1 MLRRSVLGFSMLVL
15 PACPADDGAA
25 DDTQTSTSGDTD
37 GTGSG
42 TTMTP
47 STMSVSSASTSS
59 TTDDMTDGSAT
70 TNDSTD
76 TGGSTA
82 STGSDSIS
90 TGVEEA
96 TYPPC
101 DPRMEPPCPKGYD
114 ACYDAIP
121 GYNVCNVINCETPD
135 DCPPAN
141 GGEAE
146 VLCIPFEGGTCVL
159 DCPGGLACPEGME
172 CVLLGQSGVERCLW
186 PV

>member
-1 MLRRSVLGFSMLVL
+1 MLVL
-15 PACPADDGAA
+15 AACPAGDDAA
-25 DDTQTSTSGDTD
+25 NDTETSTSGDTD

-42 TTMTP
+42 A
-47 STMSVSSASTSS
+47 TMSASSASISSS
-59 TTDDMTDGSAT
+59 TDGMTDGSAT
-70 TNDSTD
+70 TTAPDTSDSSD

-82 STGSDSIS
+82 STGSDAGSSS
-90 TGVEEA
+90 TGGEET

-101 DPRMEPPCPKGYD
+101 DPRMEPPCPAGYD
-114 ACYDAIP
+114 ACYDVIP
-121 GYNVCNVINCETPD
+121 GYNVCNVIDCETPD

-172 CVLLGQSGVERCLW
+172 CILLGQSGVERCLW

>member
-1 MLRRSVLGFSMLVL
+1 MLVL
-15 PACPADDGAA
+15 SACPADDEAA
-25 DDTQTSTSGDTD
+25 GDTDTSTGGDTD

-42 TTMTP
+42 ATMP
-47 STMSVSSASTSS
+47 PATMSASSAATSS
-59 TTDDMTDGSAT
+59 TTDNMTDGSAT
-70 TNDSTD
+70 TTVPSTSDPSD

-82 STGSDSIS
+82 NNGSDSGSVS
-90 TGVEEA
+90 TGVEEP

-101 DPRMEPPCPKGYD
+101 DPSMDPPCPEGYD
-114 ACYDAIP
+114 ACYDVIP

-141 GGEAE
+141 GGEAQ

-172 CVLLGQSGVERCLW
+172 CVPLPGAGVERCLW